1 MKDRISLYP
10 GRVKLNPVAGEA
22 NTYDMVRAD
31 QPTQEGTA
39 LNKANLLNDSTA
51 TGLHLGGGEPTPDL
65 AFQKMLKNVQ
75 VNPYTHI
82 DKPAWTWFEESKL
95 DNFSPYPLVGCFKY
109 IEETNEI
116 ISLEAGTLIRIS
128 KDYGKTFTTLEKTL
142 SGNPVF
148 VDFYNGTYYFVTQ
161 TKLYSTQ
168 DKINFTEYNLTYS
181 NIISAEIDKDHENL
195 IYTSTTDSCTFA
207 YAKLSNLSTQTKIYS
222 QNQFGLYGGGAPVS
236 YVNGYIVQTVSF
248 ANGYAGTLVIENYWT
263 GTPKTT
269 TYRGWDNADGYIYS
283 KVIFVDGNY
292 YYVLMGGNKLRL
304 VKTSDLLIEP
314 LNSIDFPINT
324 TQSERTRLINVGN
337 IIYCGIQDA
346 QNNNKIYKIEGS
358 NIEDS
363 NFNFSYAK
371 SGFDGIF
378 YIENLEKQN
387 QILIFSGS
395 HYRYETYDKY
405 ITEDYLTDMAGN
417 NLTLSP
423 TQSPIHIETGSYT
436 GTDTYGESNPNSL
449 TFGFEPKLV
458 WIYRYVDQNGASYE
472 CNATFSPFVKNG
484 NTKYYSISIESTRQV
499 LYGVKWNS
507 NNVIWHHDTN
517 ADYQLNASGVKYY
530 YIAIG

>member
-22 NTYDMVRAD
+22 NTFDMVRAD

-51 TGLHLGGGEPTPDL
+51 TGLHLGVGEPTPDL

-82 DKPAWTWFEESKL
+82 DKPAWSWFEESKL
-95 DNFSPYPLVGCFKY
+95 DNFSPYPFAGCFKY

-116 ISLEAGTLIRIS
+116 ISLESGTLIRIS
-128 KDYGKTFTTLEKTL
+128 KDYGKTFTILEKTL

-161 TKLYSTQ
+161 TKIYSTQ

-181 NIISAEIDKDHENL
+181 NAISAEIDKDHENL
-195 IYTSTTDSCTFA
+195 IYTSTTNSCTFA
-207 YAKLSNLSTQTKIYS
+207 YAKLSDLSTQTKIYS
-222 QNQFGLYGGGAPVS
+222 QNQFSLYGGAASVS

-263 GTPKTT
+263 GNPKTT

-304 VKTSDLLIEP
+304 VKTSNLLTEP
-314 LNSIDFPINT
+314 LNIINFPINT
-324 TQSERTRLINVGN
+324 TISNRIRLINVGN

-346 QNNNKIYKIEGS
+346 QGNNRIYKINGS

-363 NFNFSYAK
+363 KFSFSNAK
-371 SGFDGIF
+371 DGFDGIF
-378 YIENLEKQN
+378 YIENTEKQN

-436 GTDTYGESNPNSL
+436 GTGTYGSSNPNSL
-449 TFGFEPKLV
+449 TFEFEPKLV
-458 WIYRYVDQNGASYE
+458 WIYRYVESNGGSNF
-472 CNATFSPFVKNG
+472 CNVTFSPIIKNKS
-484 NTKYYSISIESTRQV
+484 TVYYQVGRSTTYSNF
-499 LYGVKWNS
+499 YGVKWI
-507 NNVIWHHDTN
+507 NNAVTWYSDGN
-517 ADYQLNASGVKYY
+517 AIEQLNYSGNEYY
-530 YIAIG
+530 YVAIG